1 MEDHDW
7 FPVEM
12 KLNKNSQANS
22 DAFSFSSM
30 VICCGLEL
38 IHKINK
44 ASKAAETMTETLA
57 VDEVVT
63 SKPCCLGETITEKM
77 TPSAGFNLLKRTSDN
92 YTRFKT
98 DDFFEY
104 FKPASELDALLST
117 ISKNV
122 EHWKLLN
129 AQSVHQKVYFLLKSW
144 LKGIIPPPRCQALM
158 NGTLCLEEAAT
169 KKNSP
174 FCSLL
179 HRCHVSMCA
188 KVIIII
194 VRFQTIV
201 LVCPSRG

>member
-1 MEDHDW
+1 MNI
-7 FPVEM
+7 
-12 KLNKNSQANS
+12 NKNNQADL

-30 VICCGLEL
+30 FVLCGLEL

-44 ASKAAETMTETLA
+44 ASGAAETRPA
-57 VDEVVT
+57 DEVVT

-77 TPSAGFNLLKRTSDN
+77 TPAAGFNLLKRFSD
-92 YTRFKT
+92 Y
-98 DDFFEY
+98 DFFKS

-201 LVCPSRG
+201 LVCPSVKKFLL

>member
-1 MEDHDW
+1 
-7 FPVEM
+7 M
-12 KLNKNSQANS
+12 KSNKNNQANS

-30 VICCGLEL
+30 VVCCGLEL

-44 ASKAAETMTETLA
+44 ASGAAETRPA
-57 VDEVVT
+57 DEVVT

-129 AQSVHQKVYFLLKSW
+129 AQSVHQKVYFLLNSW
-144 LKGIIPPPRCQALM
+144 LEGIRPPPRCQALM
-158 NGTLCLEEAAT
+158 NDAQCLEEAAT
-169 KKNSP
+169 KNNSP

-179 HRCHVSMCA
+179 HRCHANSCT
-188 KVIIII
+188 KVIIINI
-194 VRFQTIV
+194 MIIAITVIPCETMQE
-201 LVCPSRG
+201 C

>member
-7 FPVEM
+7 FPLDM
-12 KLNKNSQANS
+12 KSNKNNQANS

-30 VICCGLEL
+30 VVCCGLEL

-44 ASKAAETMTETLA
+44 ASKTAETMTETLA

-63 SKPCCLGETITEKM
+63 PKPCCLGETITEKM

-104 FKPASELDALLST
+104 FKPASEFDALLST

-144 LKGIIPPPRCQALM
+144 LKGIIPPPRCQALI

-188 KVIIII
+188 KVVIIIIII
-194 VRFQTIV
+194 VRF
-201 LVCPSRG
+201 

>member
-7 FPVEM
+7 FPLDM
-12 KLNKNSQANS
+12 KSNKNNQANS

-30 VICCGLEL
+30 VVCCGLEL

-63 SKPCCLGETITEKM
+63 RKPCCLGETITEKM
-77 TPSAGFNLLKRTSDN
+77 TPAAGFNLLKRFSD
-92 YTRFKT
+92 Y
-98 DDFFEY
+98 DFFKS

-117 ISKNV
+117 IAKNV

-129 AQSVHQKVYFLLKSW
+129 AQSVHQKVYFLLNSW
-144 LKGIIPPPRCQALM
+144 LEGIRPPPRCQALM
-158 NGTLCLEEAAT
+158 NDAQCLEEAAT
-169 KKNSP
+169 KNNSP

-179 HRCHVSMCA
+179 HRCHANSCT
-188 KVIIII
+188 KVIIINI
-194 VRFQTIV
+194 MITAITVIPCETMQD
-201 LVCPSRG
+201 C